1 MADSD
6 PPPERERNRPAR
18 DDRRGMEPAL
28 LTVIQALHTAF
39 VESHQREHSQAE
51 EAQKNLEEERGATA
65 REQDARYAERFTA
78 QERAVEVATVSSTK
92 ALEAALA
99 STKEAIAKSEVAQE
113 KKSDATYVSIVKLQ
127 EAMAQ
132 VMPRAEA
139 ENRFRAQEI
148 TMAEMR
154 DRLKTVEAMRV
165 GQTQQRSETQMMV
178 PWILAAISL
187 AGLVIAILT
196 RVTVRP

>member
-1 MADSD
+1 MPDGADER
-6 PPPERERNRPAR
+6 PERDVRPR
-18 DDRRGMEPAL
+18 DRRGMEPAL

-39 VESHQREHSQAE
+39 VESHLREHAQAD
-51 EAQKNLEEERGATA
+51 EAQRNLEEERGATA
-65 REQDARYAERFTA
+65 REQDARYAERFSA
-78 QERAVEVATVSSTK
+78 QERAVEVASISSTK

-99 STKEAIAKSEVAQE
+99 GTKEAIAKSEIAQE

-139 ENRFRAQEI
+139 ENRFRAQESA
-148 TMAEMR
+148 MAEMR
-154 DRLKTVEAMRV
+154 DRLKTIEAMKQ
-165 GQTQQRSETQMMV
+165 GQVEQRSDMQLIV
-178 PWILAAISL
+178 PWILAAIAL

-196 RVTVRP
+196 RVNVRP

>member
-1 MADSD
+1 
-6 PPPERERNRPAR
+6 
-18 DDRRGMEPAL
+18 MEPAL

-39 VESHQREHSQAE
+39 VESHLREHAQAD
-51 EAQKNLEEERGATA
+51 EAQKNLEEERSATA
-65 REQDARYAERFTA
+65 KEQDARYAERFTA

>member
-1 MADSD
+1 
-6 PPPERERNRPAR
+6 
-18 DDRRGMEPAL
+18 MEPAL

-39 VESHQREHSQAE
+39 VESHQREHAQAD

-154 DRLKTVEAMRV
+154 DRVKTVEAMRL
-165 GQTQQRSETQMMV
+165 GQTQQRSEMQMIV
-178 PWILAAISL
+178 PWILAAIAL

-196 RVTVRP
+196 RVTVKP

>member
-1 MADSD
+1 MPEEQPLSRR
-6 PPPERERNRPAR
+6 PERP
-18 DDRRGMEPAL
+18 DGDRRGMEPAL

-39 VESHQREHSQAE
+39 VESHQREHAQAE

-65 REQDARYAERFTA
+65 REQDARYAERFSA
-78 QERAVEVATVSSTK
+78 QEKAVEVASISSTK

-99 STKEAIAKSEVAQE
+99 STKEAIEKSEIAQE

-127 EAMAQ
+127 EAMGQ

-139 ENRFRAQEI
+139 ENRFRTQD
-148 TMAEMR
+148 TNLAELR
-154 DRLKTVEAMRV
+154 DRLKTIEATKQGQVE
-165 GQTQQRSETQMMV
+165 QRSEMQMMV
-178 PWILAAISL
+178 PWILAIISL

-196 RVTVRP
+196 RVTVKP